1 MAITV
6 TPTLAKASD
15 GTTLSWT
22 ISFTS
27 PHSSNKSWTVTGP
40 NKYNLTGNAN
50 STSQRTESGVPGDV
64 HVWTLTASALNSSLG
79 DTETVTQTIAGSVRG
94 SGVYIYTGSAWVPL
108 NF

>member
-15 GTTLSWT
+15 GTTLSWV

-27 PHSSNKSWTVTGP
+27 PHSSDKDWAVTGP
-40 NKYNLTGNAN
+40 NKYNLSGTAN
-50 STSQRTESGVPGDV
+50 STSQRTEAGVPGDV
-64 HVWTLTASALNSSLG
+64 HVWTLTASARNSLL
-79 DTETVTQTIAGSVRG
+79 DEIETVTQTVAGSVRG
-94 SGVYIYTGSAWVPL
+94 SGVYFYNGTNWVPL

>member
-15 GTTLSWT
+15 GTTLSWV

-27 PHSSNKSWTVTGP
+27 PHSSDKNWTVTGP
-40 NKYNLTGNAN
+40 NQYNLSGSTN
-50 STSQRTESGVPGDV
+50 STSQRAESGVPGDV
-64 HVWTLTASALNSSLG
+64 HVWTVTASARNSSI
-79 DTETVTQTIAGSVRG
+79 DEIETVTQTIAGSVRG
-94 SGVYIYTGSAWVPL
+94 SGVYFYNGTNWVPL